1 MKLLF
6 VHERFGAL
14 AGAEAN
20 ILATARELKQRGH
33 TVGVLHGPGTG
44 KGEQLWRETF
54 THAFP
59 LPPTDKAIGVLDV
72 IDQGDGIS
80 LRLPHRL
87 RVQLWANAL
96 NDDPSYCRH
105 RTIDFGSIL

>member
-20 ILATARELKQRGH
+20 ILATARELRQRGH

-72 IDQGDGIS
+72 IDQFQPDLAYIHKMADLEVLG
-80 LRLPHRL
+80 
-87 RVQLWANAL
+87 AL
-96 NDDPSYCRH
+96 FDSDTPLVRNVH
-105 RTIDFGSIL
+105 